1 MVGGYRPDGADG
13 TNELSYLCVE
23 AMNLCQL
30 AEPNFSMRYNRD
42 TPRDLVALAA
52 RLIRTDAADS
62 YRNAFDAAGDW
73 NVAEREEDMEAYI
86 AAFDRQ
92 LRERLDA
99 QVYERHRNAMAELA
113 HMLDWDN
120 TERPDWES
128 KTAQM
133 SIEDRDKPFQNRW
146 VLPTTREVR

>member
-1 MVGGYRPDGADG
+1 
-13 TNELSYLCVE
+13 
-23 AMNLCQL
+23 
-30 AEPNFSMRYNRD
+30 MRR
-42 TPRDLVALAA
+42 A
-52 RLIRTDAADS
+52 I
-62 YRNAFDAAGDW
+62 
-73 NVAEREEDMEAYI
+73 EEDMEAYI